1 MSLITGLDAIK
12 KRAAGGDRSRAS
24 FLSLKDGDKKKIWF
38 LQELDEDSDHYD
50 PEAGLGALVVEYRD
64 PNNFRKRIVDTSE
77 SEGKCWPAEQGW
89 KPRVSL
95 YIAVAVE
102 DKDGTYEVQILN
114 QGFGP
119 KSVVNWLVEY
129 AGDAG
134 SITNVP
140 FRISRTGSGQF
151 DTSYSL
157 VPAGAPGESLDREA
171 NGLEVPDIDKLLMH
185 VPYERQRG
193 FFLDL
198 DEESK
203 EEDDD
208 TATNSGSVWG

>member
-1 MSLITGLDAIK
+1 MGLVTGLDAIR
-12 KRAAGGDRSRAS
+12 KRASGGDRQRAN

-38 LQELDEDSDHYD
+38 LQELDESSDNYD
-50 PEAGLGALVVEYRD
+50 EEAGLGALVVEYRD
-64 PNNFRKRIVDTSE
+64 PKNFRKRIVDTSDT
-77 SEGKCWPAEQGW
+77 EGRCWPAEQGW

-102 DKDGTYEVQILN
+102 DGDGYEVQILN

-134 SITNVP
+134 SITNLP
-140 FRISRTGSGQF
+140 FKISRTGSGQF

-157 VPAGAPGESLDREA
+157 VPAGPGGEPLSREKY
-171 NGLEVPDIDKLLMH
+171 GLEIPDFEKVLMH
-185 VPYERQRG
+185 VPYERQRD
-193 FFLDL
+193 FFLGDGSASEEE
-198 DEESK
+198 EESSGT
-203 EEDDD
+203 E
-208 TATNSGSVWG
+208 AGSVWG

>member
-12 KRAAGGDRSRAS
+12 KRAAGGDRQRAQ

-38 LQELDEDSDHYD
+38 LQELDEDSPNYD

-64 PNNFRKRIVDTSE
+64 PNNFRKRIVDTSDT
-77 SEGKCWPAEQGW
+77 EGRCWPAEQGW

-102 DKDGTYEVQILN
+102 DDNGGYEVQILN

-134 SITNVP
+134 SITNLP
-140 FRISRTGSGQF
+140 FKISRTGSGMT

-157 VPAGAPGESLDREA
+157 VPAGPTSEPLDRDKH
-171 NGLEVPDIDKLLMH
+171 GLEVPDIDKLLMH
-185 VPYERQRG
+185 VPYERQRA

-198 DEESK
+198 EEEEK
-203 EEDDD
+203 EEETSD
-208 TATNSGSVWG
+208 SGSVWS

>member
-1 MSLITGLDAIK
+1 MALITGLDAIRK
-12 KRAAGGDRSRAS
+12 QASGGGDKVP
-24 FLSLKDGDKKKIWF
+24 FLKLKDGDREKIWF
-38 LQELDEDSDHYD
+38 LQELDEESENYN
-50 PEAGLGALVVEYRD
+50 EKLGLGTVAVEYRD
-64 PNNFRKRIVDTSE
+64 PKNFRKRILDTSD
-77 SEGKCWPAEQGW
+77 EGGCWPAEQGW

-102 DKDGTYEVQILN
+102 QKGGYEVRILN

-151 DTSYSL
+151 DTAYSL
-157 VPAGAPGESLDREA
+157 VPAGAPSEPLNAEEL
-171 NGLEVPDIDKLLMH
+171 GLEVPDFNKVLLK
-185 VPYERQRG
+185 VPYERQRD
-193 FFLDL
+193 FFLG
-198 DEESK
+198 
-203 EEDDD
+203 EDDGGGSEASSGGD
-208 TATNSGSVWG
+208 SGSVWG

>member
-1 MSLITGLDAIK
+1 MITGLDAIR
-12 KRAAGGDRSRAS
+12 KRAAGGDRQRAA

-38 LQELDEDSDHYD
+38 LQELDEESENYD
-50 PEAGLGALVVEYRD
+50 EEAGLGALVVEYRD
-64 PNNFRKRIVDTSE
+64 PKNFRKRIVDTSDT
-77 SEGKCWPAEQGW
+77 EGRCWPAEQGW

-102 DKDGTYEVQILN
+102 EKDGYEVQILN

-140 FRISRTGSGQF
+140 FKISRTGSGQF

-157 VPAGAPGESLDREA
+157 VPAGAPSKPLDREE
-171 NGLEVPDIDKLLMH
+171 NGLKVPDLDKLLMH
-185 VPYERQRG
+185 VPYERQRA

-198 DEESK
+198 

-208 TATNSGSVWG
+208 DEDEGTDSGSVWS

>member
-1 MSLITGLDAIK
+1 MVTGLDAIK
-12 KRAAGGDRSRAS
+12 KRASGGDRQRAN

-38 LQELDEDSDHYD
+38 LQELDESSDNYD
-50 PEAGLGALVVEYRD
+50 EEAGLGALVVEYRD
-64 PNNFRKRIVDTSE
+64 PKNFRKRIVDTSD
-77 SEGKCWPAEQGW
+77 SEGRCWPAEQGW

-102 DKDGTYEVQILN
+102 EDDGYEVQILN

-134 SITNVP
+134 SITNLP
-140 FRISRTGSGQF
+140 FKISRTGSGQF

-157 VPAGAPGESLDREA
+157 VPAGPAGEPLDREKH
-171 NGLEVPDIDKLLMH
+171 GLEIPDFEKVLMH
-185 VPYERQRG
+185 VPYERQRD
-193 FFLDL
+193 FFLGDGSAA
-198 DEESK
+198 EEE
-203 EEDDD
+203 EEDSG
-208 TATNSGSVWG
+208 TEAGSVWG